1 MSDYYFELLNWDES
15 PYWQGEDGS
24 KMTKASISKSYFGQL
39 QGVGQL
45 EYIMSY
51 QADGSASFVGMERVN
66 GKLEGKQGEF
76 VLQHQGHF
84 VQGKVHSS
92 FVLVKGSATRE
103 LTGMEV
109 QGHFIAGHGAKVQ
122 FEFDYQLPR

>member
-24 KMTKASISKSYFGQL
+24 KMTKASVSKSYTGQL

-51 QADGSASFVGMERVN
+51 QADGSASFVGMERVS
-66 GKLEGKQGEF
+66 GKLKGKQGEF

-84 VQGKVHSS
+84 AQAKVHSS
-92 FVLVKGSATRE
+92 FTLVKDSATGE
-103 LTGMEV
+103 LTGMEAKG
-109 QGHFIAGHGAKVQ
+109 QFSTGHGQKVQ